1 MSRAE
6 RRGFTLLEAVVA
18 LAIIG
23 ATAVGVLSVFGEDQR
38 VAGRAGQVV
47 TASLI
52 ARERLAALA
61 LATRAELARVPDS
74 LAQGTVDADGVR
86 YRWETAAAPVAAAR
100 DLFDLQVTV
109 TWGSGATSLRTR
121 RFRPALTLAT
131 R

>member
-6 RRGFTLLEAVVA
+6 QRGFTVLEAVVA

-38 VAGRAGQVV
+38 VAGKSAQLV
-47 TASLI
+47 TASLV
-52 ARERLAALA
+52 ARERLAALE
-61 LATRAELARVPDS
+61 LATRAELTGLPDS
-74 LAQGTVDADGVR
+74 LASGTVDADGAR
-86 YRWETAAAPVAAAR
+86 FRWETAVVPVARVR

-109 TWGSGATSLRTR
+109 RWDAGETALRTR
-121 RFRPALTLAT
+121 RFRPAITLAV